1 VAGARVP
8 DAGDVIW
15 VDFDPTRG
23 REQRGHRPALVLSP
37 AAYNRRADL
46 LVCVPL
52 TTAVKGYP
60 FEVSIAGPRGGVALA
75 DQVKS
80 IDWRTRRVKIAAR
93 ASVDEVSEVKAKLRA
108 LLQLD

>member
-1 VAGARVP
+1 MPDGRVP
-8 DAGDVIW
+8 DIGDVIW
-15 VDFDPTRG
+15 LDFDPTRG

-46 LVCVPL
+46 LVCVPM
-52 TTAVKGYP
+52 TTATKGYP
-60 FEVSIAGPRGGVALA
+60 FEVEIAGRRGGVALA
-75 DQVKS
+75 DQLKS

-93 ASVDEVSEVKAKLRA
+93 ASVDEVSEVRAKVRA

>member
-1 VAGARVP
+1 MAGARVP
-8 DAGDVIW
+8 DTGDVVW
-15 VDFDPTRG
+15 LDFDPTRG

-60 FEVSIAGPRGGVALA
+60 FEVVIAGRRGGVALA

>member
-8 DAGDVIW
+8 DTGDVIW

-23 REQRGHRPALVLSP
+23 RAQRGQRPALVLSP

-60 FEVSIAGPRGGVALA
+60 FEVEIAGPRGGVALA
-75 DQVKS
+75 DQLKS
-80 IDWRTRRVKIAAR
+80 IDWRTRRVKIATR
-93 ASVDEVSEVKAKLRA
+93 ASVDEVSEVRAKVRA